1 MKKTIFTAV
10 AMTVSSLSQFTY
22 ACDKPVITVTVG
34 RPVVQS
40 VQAVFVVTETV
51 SVQSSLTRLNN
62 LQAPVSTYVDHCR
75 NELADANNKVASSEK
90 DLADSEKAI
99 AGGVDQL
106 IVLRDVID
114 LPGCSVCI
122 GGKSFSKDD
131 LAKVLTLK
139 ISDHESRE
147 TKRNLQVIELAEAR
161 KQQKLVAE
169 RVEKWEAKQKDL
181 VGRVNAIRDQFK
193 AREKESLD
201 AKQAIAAK
209 AAIEE
214 ANKLAESLESQMK
227 TSTEVVPAAAP
238 SPSDR
243 VSEAAA
249 DFDRLFSAKDVS
261 AKR

>member
-22 ACDKPVITVTVG
+22 ACDKPVITVSVG

-51 SVQSSLTRLNN
+51 SVQSSLSRLDN

-75 NELADANNKVASSEK
+75 NELADANNKVAVSEK
-90 DLADSEKAI
+90 ALAESEKAI
-99 AGGVDQL
+99 AEGVDKL
-106 IVLRDVID
+106 IVLRDVFD

-122 GGKSFSKDD
+122 GGKIFSKDD

-139 ISDHESRE
+139 ISDHESRDA
-147 TKRNLQVIELAEAR
+147 KRNLLSVELVEAR

-169 RVEKWEAKQKDL
+169 RVEKWEAKQRDL
-181 VGRVNAIRDQFK
+181 VGRVNTIRDQFK
-193 AREKESLD
+193 VREKVSLD
-201 AKQAIAAK
+201 AKQAVAAK

-227 TSTEVVPAAAP
+227 TATEVIPATAA

-249 DFDRLFSAKDVS
+249 DFDRLFSAKEVS